1 MRKIRRKQMA
11 ERRLERIKKL
21 QKEARKAARKNN

>member
-11 ERRLERIKKL
+11 ERRLKRIEKL
-21 QKEARKAARKNN
+21 RKEARKLANKK